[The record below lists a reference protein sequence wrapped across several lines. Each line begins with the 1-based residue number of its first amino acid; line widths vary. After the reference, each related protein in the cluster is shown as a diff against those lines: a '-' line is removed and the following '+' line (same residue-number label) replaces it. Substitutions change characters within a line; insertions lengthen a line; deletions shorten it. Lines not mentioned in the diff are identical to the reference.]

1 MLQRSARL
9 EARQPRW
16 GPTPDDESTALGGSA
31 RPGDASPG
39 RTADTW
45 PPRVW
50 VLTCHREGDNA
61 QMIGLA
67 EALGWPFEIKR
78 IVHRKLEL
86 LPNLLLRATLA
97 GMDRRRSSGLAPP
110 WPDLVIFAFRANENI
125 ARWIR
130 RQSGGRTRYVLV
142 GRPWSPL
149 PEFDLIVTTPQLHLP
164 ERPNILHNALPL
176 HRVNAQ
182 RLPEAAAT
190 WGPRFAALPRPRIAV
205 LVGGSSGPYVFDRRA
220 AERLGREASALARA
234 TGGSLLVT
242 TSARTSAAAAEA
254 LRAAIQGLNWA
265 YQWSKDATDNP
276 YFGILAVADAIIVT
290 GESISMITE
299 ACATSKPVFMF
310 DFGGG
315 PVPMRPPR
323 PKHGWRRRLPWWWDW
338 HLQTWI
344 YALYMQLP
352 RGRLN
357 RTRDLRLVH
366 RAILASGRARWLG
379 DPAQV
384 TSAASATTDM
394 ERAIARVRALMD
406 LLETSDC
413 PLHLQ
418 SRKGAI
424 EGSSDASHQAWHP
437 RDANRSADLQV
448 LENERFD

>member
-1 MLQRSARL
+1 MRQHSAPP

-16 GPTPDDESTALGGSA
+16 RPTADEVSAAAGAGSA
-31 RPGDASPG
+31 RPRGAPPG
-39 RTADTW
+39 RAARGAGTW

-86 LPNLLLRATLA
+86 LPNLVLPETLA
-97 GMDRRRSSGLAPP
+97 GMDRRRSSPLTPP

-130 RQSGGRTRYVLV
+130 RRSGGRTRYVLI

-149 PEFDLIVTTPQLHLP
+149 PEFDLIVTTPQLRLP
-164 ERPNILHNALPL
+164 ERPNILHNVLPL

-190 WGPRFAALPRPRIAV
+190 WAPRFADLPRPRIAV

-220 AERLGREASALARA
+220 AERLAREASALARG

-242 TSARTSAAAAEA
+242 TSARTSTAAAGA
-254 LRAAIQGLNWA
+254 LRAAIQAPG
-265 YQWSKDATDNP
+265 YSYRWSKEATDNP

-299 ACATSKPVFMF
+299 ACATGKPVFMF

-315 PVPMRPPR
+315 PVPMRLPR
-323 PKHGWRRRLPWWWDW
+323 PEQRSQRWFPRWWDW

-344 YALYMQLP
+344 YALYMRLP

-366 RAILASGRARWLG
+366 KTILASGRARWLG
-379 DPAQV
+379 DEAEV
-384 TSAASATTDM
+384 SSSAADWLDM
-394 ERAIARVRALMD
+394 ERAVARVQTLVNIEDAGRR
-406 LLETSDC
+406 LL
-413 PLHLQ
+413 
-418 SRKGAI
+418 A
-424 EGSSDASHQAWHP
+424 A
-437 RDANRSADLQV
+437 RSAD
-448 LENERFD
+448 R